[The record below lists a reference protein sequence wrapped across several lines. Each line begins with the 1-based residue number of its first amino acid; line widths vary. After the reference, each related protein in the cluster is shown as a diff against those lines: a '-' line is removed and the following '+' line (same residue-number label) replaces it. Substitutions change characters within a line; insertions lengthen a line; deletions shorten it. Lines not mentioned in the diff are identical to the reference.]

1 MTETIAFQGKALCNS
16 RSELG
21 EGPTYDPHTDTFY
34 WFNILGKE
42 LHELSLSSGRKTV
55 HALPF
60 KASVLARIDGDR
72 QLVASE
78 RGLMIRD
85 VRTGAFSLHVELE
98 PAHMGNRS
106 NDGRVHP
113 SGALWIGTMGLKAQ
127 DGAGSIYHVAQGTV
141 TRLFTG
147 ISIPNAICF
156 SADGTAGYFTDTR
169 VNRIMRVALDPA
181 TGLPISEAKVF
192 ADTSGRPG
200 GSDGAVCDNEGNV
213 WNARWGQ
220 ACIERFSPD
229 GQLVA
234 RYALPTSRVSCPAFA
249 GANADRLFATTAFE
263 GATAEERQSDTLAGT
278 TFDLGISVSGRH
290 ELAYR
295 P

>member
-1 MTETIAFQGKALCNS
+1 MTETIAFQGKALCPS
-16 RSELG
+16 TSELG

-34 WFNILGKE
+34 WFNILGQE
-42 LHELSLSSGRKTV
+42 LHELSLSSGKKTV

-60 KASVLARIDGDR
+60 KASVLARIDADR
-72 QLVASE
+72 QLIASE

-85 VRTGAFSLHVELE
+85 VRSDDLTLHVELE

-141 TRLFTG
+141 RRLFTG

-156 SADGTAGYFTDTR
+156 SADGTTGYYTDTR
-169 VNRIMRVALDPA
+169 VNRIMRVSLDPA
-181 TGLPISEAKVF
+181 TGLPVDEAKVF
-192 ADTSGRPG
+192 ADTSDRPG
-200 GSDGAVCDNEGNV
+200 GADGAVCDNEGTV

-220 ACIERFSPD
+220 SCIERFSTD
-229 GQLVA
+229 GQLIA
-234 RYALPTSRVSCPAFA
+234 RYALPTARVSCPAFA
-249 GANADRLFATTAFE
+249 GADANRLFATTAFE
-263 GATAEERQSDTLAGT
+263 GATADERRSDTLAGT
-278 TFDLGISVSGRH
+278 AFDLGIQVSGRH
-290 ELAYR
+290 EPAYR
-295 P
+295 L